1 MSRYVN
7 SLVGLI
13 KDRAIF
19 IFWFRSKKCYDGL
32 KFKKIIYF
40 KKIVVKISIFY
51 LFIKEMYFNVFKEM

>member
-1 MSRYVN
+1 MSCYVN

-32 KFKKIIYF
+32 KFKKNNIF
-40 KKIVVKISIFY
+40 KK
-51 LFIKEMYFNVFKEM
+51 